1 MSKKKEYDPGLMG
14 RAISGLGLRVLVAAY
29 IVYMA
34 WKVLSGVLNGSSP
47 IPGGVAWAIFS
58 VFAAAALVFCVYA
71 IKQFLLHLKS
81 SELSSA
87 SPQTRLDSETT
98 SDNDS
103 ADADKQ

>member
-14 RAISGLGLRVLVAAY
+14 KAISGLGLRVLVAVY

-47 IPGGVAWAIFS
+47 IPEWVAWTIFS
-58 VFAAAALVFCVYA
+58 VFAAAALAFCVYA
-71 IKQFLLHLKS
+71 IKQFLLHLKA
-81 SELSSA
+81 SELSSV
-87 SPQTRLDSETT
+87 SQQSSLDSETH
-98 SDNDS
+98 SKSNS

>member
-14 RAISGLGLRVLVAAY
+14 RAISGLTLRVLVAAY

-47 IPGGVAWAIFS
+47 IPEWVGWAIFS
-58 VFAAAALVFCVYA
+58 VFAVAAVAFCIYAL
-71 IKQFLLHLKS
+71 KQFLLQLKS
-81 SELSSA
+81 SELSSV
-87 SPQTRLDSETT
+87 SQQNSIDSETHK
-98 SDNDS
+98 SDS